1 MLTDTKLRSL
11 KPQDNLYKVSDRDG
25 LYVAVTKSGVIS
37 FRYDYRFNGRRET
50 VTFGRYSADGITLA
64 EARAELI
71 EAKRLLN
78 AGISPAS
85 KKRDGIESKKIG
97 TVFKDYTVN
106 FLNDAQYADST
117 RAMKEAIIEKEI
129 YPVFGKLQLEE
140 ITTPRLRA
148 LCEKI
153 KDRGA
158 KATALQVREIVGSV
172 FTYAIDRGYE
182 ISNPADAIKAS
193 SIGTFQARERA
204 MSPKE
209 IGILFRELE
218 NYSCYPTLKLAVK
231 FVLLTLVRKSEFIHA
246 TWDEIDFKNRQWVIP
261 KGRMKGRK
269 EHVIYLSDQA
279 MDILTGM
286 KVCAM
291 GSDYLMPGRY
301 DIKKPLSN
309 AALNNVIDG
318 TVKRINEKG
327 IEFEPVTVHDLRRT
341 ASTLLHEAG
350 YNSDWIEKCLAH
362 VQNGVRAV
370 YNKAEYAEQRRKMLQ
385 EWADMVDEWIKNI
398 EYYMYIIK

>member
-11 KPQDNLYKVSDRDG
+11 KPQDKLYKVSDRDG

-172 FTYAIDRGYE
+172 FTYVIDRGYE

-209 IGILFRELE
+209 IGVLFRELE

-291 GSDYLMPGRY
+291 GSNYLMPGRY

-385 EWADMVDEWIKNI
+385 EWADMVDEWIK
-398 EYYMYIIK
+398 EKD

>member
-11 KPQDNLYKVSDRDG
+11 KPQDKLYKVSDRDG

-117 RAMKEAIIEKEI
+117 RTMKEAIIEKEI

-291 GSDYLMPGRY
+291 GSNYLTPGRY

-385 EWADMVDEWIKNI
+385 EWADMVDGWIK
-398 EYYMYIIK
+398 EKD

>member
-11 KPQDNLYKVSDRDG
+11 KPQDKLYKVSDRDG

-106 FLNDAQYADST
+106 FLNDVQYADST

-385 EWADMVDEWIKNI
+385 EWADMVDEWIK
-398 EYYMYIIK
+398 EKD

>member
-11 KPQDNLYKVSDRDG
+11 KPQDKLYKVSDRDG

-64 EARAELI
+64 EARTELT

-106 FLNDAQYADST
+106 FLRDAQYADST

-140 ITTPRLRA
+140 ITTPRLRV

-385 EWADMVDEWIKNI
+385 EWADMVDEWIIGPMLLINY
-398 EYYMYIIK
+398 E

>member
-11 KPQDNLYKVSDRDG
+11 KPQDKLYKVSDRDG
-25 LYVAVTKSGVIS
+25 LYVAVTKNGVIS

-85 KKRDGIESKKIG
+85 NKRDGIESKKIG

-106 FLNDAQYADST
+106 FLRDAQYADST

-370 YNKAEYAEQRRKMLQ
+370 YNKAEYAEQRRNMLQ
-385 EWADMVDEWIKNI
+385 EWADMVDEWIK
-398 EYYMYIIK
+398 EKD

>member
-11 KPQDNLYKVSDRDG
+11 KPQDKLYKVSDRDG

-209 IGILFRELE
+209 IGVLFRELE

-385 EWADMVDEWIKNI
+385 EWADMVDEWIK
-398 EYYMYIIK
+398 EKD

>member
-11 KPQDNLYKVSDRDG
+11 KPQDKLYKVSDRDG

-78 AGISPAS
+78 VGVSPAS

-261 KGRMKGRK
+261 KWRMKGRK

-291 GSDYLMPGRY
+291 GSNYLMPGRY

-327 IEFEPVTVHDLRRT
+327 IEFELVTVHDLRRT

-385 EWADMVDEWIKNI
+385 EWADMVDEWIK
-398 EYYMYIIK
+398 EKD

>member
-11 KPQDNLYKVSDRDG
+11 KPQDKLYKVSDRDG

-97 TVFKDYTVN
+97 TVFKDYTVRY
-106 FLNDAQYADST
+106 LNDAQYAYST

-385 EWADMVDEWIKNI
+385 EWADMVDEWIK
-398 EYYMYIIK
+398 EKD

>member
-11 KPQDNLYKVSDRDG
+11 KPQDKLYKVSDRDG

-78 AGISPAS
+78 VGISPAS

-106 FLNDAQYADST
+106 FLRDAQYADST

-291 GSDYLMPGRY
+291 GSNYLMPGRY

-385 EWADMVDEWIKNI
+385 EWADMVDEWIK
-398 EYYMYIIK
+398 EKD

>member
-11 KPQDNLYKVSDRDG
+11 KPQDKLYKVSDRDG

-291 GSDYLMPGRY
+291 GSNYLMPGRY

-327 IEFEPVTVHDLRRT
+327 IEFESVTIHDLRRT

-370 YNKAEYAEQRRKMLQ
+370 YNKSEYAEQRRKILQ
-385 EWADMVDEWIKNI
+385 EWADMVDEWIK
-398 EYYMYIIK
+398 EKD

>member
-11 KPQDNLYKVSDRDG
+11 KPQDKLYKVSDRDG

-106 FLNDAQYADST
+106 FLRDAQYADST

-172 FTYAIDRGYE
+172 FAYAIDRGYE

-341 ASTLLHEAG
+341 ASTLLHESG

-385 EWADMVDEWIKNI
+385 EWADMVDEWIK
-398 EYYMYIIK
+398 EKD

>member
-11 KPQDNLYKVSDRDG
+11 NPQDKLYKVSDRDG

-385 EWADMVDEWIKNI
+385 EWADMVDEWIK
-398 EYYMYIIK
+398 EKD

>member
-11 KPQDNLYKVSDRDG
+11 KPQDKLYKVSDRDG

-97 TVFKDYTVN
+97 TVFKDYTVS
-106 FLNDAQYADST
+106 FLRDAQYADST

-129 YPVFGKLQLEE
+129 YPIFGKLQLEE

-193 SIGTFQARERA
+193 SIGIFQARERA

-385 EWADMVDEWIKNI
+385 EWADMVDEWIK
-398 EYYMYIIK
+398 EKD

>member
-11 KPQDNLYKVSDRDG
+11 KPQDKLYKVSDRDG

-370 YNKAEYAEQRRKMLQ
+370 YNKAEYAEQRRNMLQ
-385 EWADMVDEWIKNI
+385 EWADMVDE
-398 EYYMYIIK
+398 

>member
-11 KPQDNLYKVSDRDG
+11 KPQDKLYKVSDRDG

-85 KKRDGIESKKIG
+85 KKRDGIETKKIG

-106 FLNDAQYADST
+106 FLRDAQYADST

-129 YPVFGKLQLEE
+129 YPIFSKLQLEE

-279 MDILTGM
+279 MDILAGM

-385 EWADMVDEWIKNI
+385 EWADMVDEWIK
-398 EYYMYIIK
+398 EKD

>member
-11 KPQDNLYKVSDRDG
+11 KPQDKLYKVSDRDG

-50 VTFGRYSADGITLA
+50 VTFGRYSADGITIA

-106 FLNDAQYADST
+106 FLNDTQYADST

-269 EHVIYLSDQA
+269 EHVIYLSNQA

-291 GSDYLMPGRY
+291 GSNYLMPGRY

-385 EWADMVDEWIKNI
+385 EWADMVDEWIK
-398 EYYMYIIK
+398 EKD

>member
-1 MLTDTKLRSL
+1 MLTDTRLRSL
-11 KPQDNLYKVSDRDG
+11 KPQDKLYKVSDRDG

-209 IGILFRELE
+209 IGFLFRELE

-291 GSDYLMPGRY
+291 GSNYLMPGRY

-385 EWADMVDEWIKNI
+385 EWADMVDEWIK
-398 EYYMYIIK
+398 EKD

>member
-11 KPQDNLYKVSDRDG
+11 KPQDKLYKVSDRDG

-148 LCEKI
+148 LCERI

-218 NYSCYPTLKLAVK
+218 NYSCYPTLKIAVK
-231 FVLLTLVRKSEFIHA
+231 FVLITLVRKSEFTHA

-291 GSDYLMPGRY
+291 GSNYLMPGRY

-385 EWADMVDEWIKNI
+385 EWADMVDEWIK
-398 EYYMYIIK
+398 EKD

>member
-11 KPQDNLYKVSDRDG
+11 KPQDKLYKVSDRDG

-78 AGISPAS
+78 AGVSPAS

-106 FLNDAQYADST
+106 FLNDAQYATST

-385 EWADMVDEWIKNI
+385 EWADMVDEWIK
-398 EYYMYIIK
+398 EKD

>member
-11 KPQDNLYKVSDRDG
+11 KPQDKLYKVSDRDG
-25 LYVAVTKSGVIS
+25 LYVAVTKNGVIS

-129 YPVFGKLQLEE
+129 YPVFGNLQLEE

-385 EWADMVDEWIKNI
+385 EWADMVDEWIK
-398 EYYMYIIK
+398 EKD

>member
-11 KPQDNLYKVSDRDG
+11 KPQDKLYKVSDRDG

-291 GSDYLMPGRY
+291 GSNYLMPGRY

-327 IEFEPVTVHDLRRT
+327 IDFEPVTVHDLRRT

-385 EWADMVDEWIKNI
+385 EWADMVDEWIK
-398 EYYMYIIK
+398 EKD

>member
-11 KPQDNLYKVSDRDG
+11 KPQDKLYKVSDRDG

-129 YPVFGKLQLEE
+129 YPVFGKFQLEE

-193 SIGTFQARERA
+193 SIDTFQARERA

-279 MDILTGM
+279 MDIITGM

-385 EWADMVDEWIKNI
+385 EWADMVDEWIK
-398 EYYMYIIK
+398 EKD

>member
-11 KPQDNLYKVSDRDG
+11 KPQDKLYKVSDRDG

-71 EAKRLLN
+71 EAKRLLS

-106 FLNDAQYADST
+106 FLRDAQYADST

-158 KATALQVREIVGSV
+158 KATALQVREIVGAV

-385 EWADMVDEWIKNI
+385 EWANMVDEWIK
-398 EYYMYIIK
+398 EKD

>member
-11 KPQDNLYKVSDRDG
+11 KPQDKLYKVSDRDG

-385 EWADMVDEWIKNI
+385 EWSDMVDEWIK
-398 EYYMYIIK
+398 EKD

>member
-11 KPQDNLYKVSDRDG
+11 KPQDKLYKVSDRDG

-78 AGISPAS
+78 VGISPAS
-85 KKRDGIESKKIG
+85 KKRDGIETKKIG

-106 FLNDAQYADST
+106 FLRDAQYADST

-140 ITTPRLRA
+140 ITTARLRA

-385 EWADMVDEWIKNI
+385 EWADMVDEWIK
-398 EYYMYIIK
+398 EKD

>member
-11 KPQDNLYKVSDRDG
+11 KPQDKLYKVSDRDG

-85 KKRDGIESKKIG
+85 KKRDGIEGKKIG

-106 FLNDAQYADST
+106 FLNDTQYADST

-291 GSDYLMPGRY
+291 GSNYLMPGRY

-385 EWADMVDEWIKNI
+385 EWADMVDEWIK
-398 EYYMYIIK
+398 EKD

>member
-11 KPQDNLYKVSDRDG
+11 KPQDKLYKVSDRDG

-172 FTYAIDRGYE
+172 FTYVIDRGYE

-279 MDILTGM
+279 MDIITGM

-291 GSDYLMPGRY
+291 GSNYLMPGRY

-385 EWADMVDEWIKNI
+385 EWADMVDEWIK
-398 EYYMYIIK
+398 EKD

>member
-1 MLTDTKLRSL
+1 M
-11 KPQDNLYKVSDRDG
+11 SDRDG

-97 TVFKDYTVN
+97 TVFKGYTVN

-309 AALNNVIDG
+309 AAVNNVIDG

-362 VQNGVRAV
+362 VQNGVRTV

-385 EWADMVDEWIKNI
+385 EWADMVDEWII
-398 EYYMYIIK
+398 WSDVID

>member
-11 KPQDNLYKVSDRDG
+11 KPQDKLYKVSDRDG

-106 FLNDAQYADST
+106 FLRDAQYADST

-385 EWADMVDEWIKNI
+385 EWADMVDEWIK
-398 EYYMYIIK
+398 EKD

>member
-11 KPQDNLYKVSDRDG
+11 KSQDKLYKVSDRDG

-78 AGISPAS
+78 AGVSPAS

-291 GSDYLMPGRY
+291 GSNYLMPGRY

-385 EWADMVDEWIKNI
+385 EWADMVDEWIK
-398 EYYMYIIK
+398 EKD

>member
-11 KPQDNLYKVSDRDG
+11 KPQDKLYKVSDRDG

-106 FLNDAQYADST
+106 FLRDAQYADST

-129 YPVFGKLQLEE
+129 YPVFSKLQLEE

-148 LCEKI
+148 LCDKI

-385 EWADMVDEWIKNI
+385 EWADMVDEWIK
-398 EYYMYIIK
+398 EKD

>member
-11 KPQDNLYKVSDRDG
+11 KPQDKLYKVSDRDG

-106 FLNDAQYADST
+106 FLRDAQYADST

-158 KATALQVREIVGSV
+158 KATALQVREIIGSV

-182 ISNPADAIKAS
+182 ITNPADAIKAS

-246 TWDEIDFKNRQWVIP
+246 KWDEIDFKNRQWVIP

-291 GSDYLMPGRY
+291 GSNYLMPGRY

-385 EWADMVDEWIKNI
+385 EWADMVDEWIK
-398 EYYMYIIK
+398 EKD

>member
-11 KPQDNLYKVSDRDG
+11 KPQDKLYKVSDRDG

-106 FLNDAQYADST
+106 FLRDAQYADST

-182 ISNPADAIKAS
+182 TSNPADAIKAS

-261 KGRMKGRK
+261 KERMKGRK

-385 EWADMVDEWIKNI
+385 EWADMVDEWIK
-398 EYYMYIIK
+398 EKD

>member
-11 KPQDNLYKVSDRDG
+11 KPQDKLYKVSDRDG

-106 FLNDAQYADST
+106 FLRDAQYADST

-158 KATALQVREIVGSV
+158 KATALQVREIIGSV

-182 ISNPADAIKAS
+182 ITNPADAIKAS

-291 GSDYLMPGRY
+291 GSDYLIPGRY

-385 EWADMVDEWIKNI
+385 EWADMVDEWIK
-398 EYYMYIIK
+398 EKD

>member
-11 KPQDNLYKVSDRDG
+11 KPQDKLYKVSDRDG

-50 VTFGRYSADGITLA
+50 VTFGRYSADGIMLA

-291 GSDYLMPGRY
+291 GSNYLMPGRY

-385 EWADMVDEWIKNI
+385 EWADMVDEWIK
-398 EYYMYIIK
+398 EKD

>member
-11 KPQDNLYKVSDRDG
+11 KPQDKLYKVSDRDG

-71 EAKRLLN
+71 EAKKLLN

-385 EWADMVDEWIKNI
+385 EWADMVDEWIK
-398 EYYMYIIK
+398 EKD

>member
-11 KPQDNLYKVSDRDG
+11 KPQDKLYKVSDRDG

-106 FLNDAQYADST
+106 FLRDAQYADST

-301 DIKKPLSN
+301 DIKKTLSN

-327 IEFEPVTVHDLRRT
+327 IEFEPITVHDLRRT

-385 EWADMVDEWIKNI
+385 EWADMVDEWIK
-398 EYYMYIIK
+398 EKD

>member
-11 KPQDNLYKVSDRDG
+11 KPQDKLYKVSDRDG

-209 IGILFRELE
+209 IGILFREIE

-385 EWADMVDEWIKNI
+385 EWADMVDEWIK
-398 EYYMYIIK
+398 EKD

>member
-11 KPQDNLYKVSDRDG
+11 KPQDKLYKVSDRDG

-218 NYSCYPTLKLAVK
+218 NYSCYPTLKLSVK

-246 TWDEIDFKNRQWVIP
+246 TWDEIDFKNRQWVVP

-291 GSDYLMPGRY
+291 GSNYLIPGRY

-385 EWADMVDEWIKNI
+385 EWADMVDEWIK
-398 EYYMYIIK
+398 EKD